1 MIEGGSNKNEMMSE
15 NEGKKN
21 KMTWKIG

>member
-15 NEGKKN
+15 NESKKN
-21 KMTWKIG
+21 KITWKIG